1 MEVAIQA
8 NNTTDRNPNVSVVI
22 PAYNEES
29 RITTVLTK
37 YCEYFPN
44 EEIIIVCNGCV
55 DRTPEIAEQ
64 MSHTYSQLKV
74 LVFEEKIGKG
84 GAVIEGFKVA
94 HGSKIGFVDA
104 DESVEPEDLAKMFD
118 VLSTVDGVLAS
129 RRLKDSVILVKQPWI
144 RRAGSKFFNII
155 IRFIFWFNFKD
166 TQCGA
171 KVFSQ
176 RAIRDVLN
184 SLNTTGFEFD
194 VELIWK
200 VKKAGYKIIEYPIVW
215 KHSEGSTFNVNNAPK
230 MVFSLLMVRLRG

>member
-1 MEVAIQA
+1 
-8 NNTTDRNPNVSVVI
+8 
-22 PAYNEES
+22 
-29 RITTVLTK
+29 
-37 YCEYFPN
+37 
-44 EEIIIVCNGCV
+44 
-55 DRTPEIAEQ
+55 
-64 MSHTYSQLKV
+64 